1 MELLAS
7 QAKRLAF
14 DDSNCKNSKTGTYP
28 TQPANPEPKWTP
40 MNATQLEMTNDYDL
54 NEVIA
59 KSILFY
65 EAQRAGPL
73 NSAENRIPYRGSF

>member
-7 QAKRLAF
+7 QAKRIAF
-14 DDSNCKNSKTGTYP
+14 DDSNCSNSKSGTYP
-28 TQPANPEPKWTP
+28 TQPSNPEPKWRP
-40 MNATQLEMTNDYDL
+40 MNATQLEMTNNYDL